1 MRRSFEIE
9 KIGDG
14 DVAVRVR
21 GQEFPLMFLC
31 NRFTTSG
38 WDIYKVP
45 DLKQYQDFLYND
57 EFVRVGTPHK
67 SVTWAKTKSEAI
79 KKAQELLKEFGKG
92 ARRKHAGIHS
102 SRGYEKR
109 VRQGHY

>member
-1 MRRSFEIE
+1 
-9 KIGDG
+9 
-14 DVAVRVR
+14 
-21 GQEFPLMFLC
+21 
-31 NRFTTSG
+31 
-38 WDIYKVP
+38 VP

-92 ARRKHAGIHS
+92 ARRKHAGRRS